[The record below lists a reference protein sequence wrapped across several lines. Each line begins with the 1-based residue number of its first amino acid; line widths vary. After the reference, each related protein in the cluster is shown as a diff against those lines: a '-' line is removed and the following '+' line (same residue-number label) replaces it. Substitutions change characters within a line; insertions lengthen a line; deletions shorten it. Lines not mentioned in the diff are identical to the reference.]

1 MNVRKPP
8 ALALLRVAVDLVDD
22 GLTAL
27 LAARRGLVDA
37 IATVRACA
45 GLPTLDPAREQ
56 GVQRRAQALARR
68 LGLPAMTARH
78 LIDLLITDARRQ
90 QAACSAAWPTKP
102 SSTTA
107 FAQSPAG
114 TDRRAR
120 V

>member
-37 IATVRACA
+37 IATVGACA

-90 QAACSAAWPTKP
+90 QAAWPTKP

>member
-1 MNVRKPP
+1 
-8 ALALLRVAVDLVDD
+8 
-22 GLTAL
+22 
-27 LAARRGLVDA
+27 
-37 IATVRACA
+37 
-45 GLPTLDPAREQ
+45 
-56 GVQRRAQALARR
+56 
-68 LGLPAMTARH
+68 MTARH